1 MAATTNIAAGATLA
15 GALIVGGIVL
25 SPEDTGVVVP
35 DAGVADA
42 GQQLVG
48 NFYLRFPSEQAFK
61 DAAQLAGFT
70 RPAFR
75 KESFCD
81 RWGKDFIDGGFVDAG
96 CISNG
101 VRLVDGGSELNLEE
115 MGYAFDLVGT
125 ITVPKEIDGGPD
137 PDGGTVTLEGW
148 HVNFSGI
155 LPDAWEGY
163 IVDPANPVRRMR

>member
-1 MAATTNIAAGATLA
+1 MATTTNIVAGATLA
-15 GALIVGGIVL
+15 GALIVGGIASL
-25 SPEDTGVVVP
+25 PEDTGVVS

-81 RWGKDFIDGGFVDAG
+81 RWGKDFFDGGFIDAG

-101 VRLVDGGSELNLEE
+101 VRLVDGGSELDLQE

-137 PDGGTVTLEGW
+137 PDGGTITLDGF

-155 LPDAWEGY
+155 LPGQWEGY
-163 IVDPANPVRRMR
+163 VVDPKNPVRRMR